1 VRPDRATLEMLF
13 ENAPRFVERLEAG
26 DYSDWDDVVTRGEE
40 LARTLPEDEQ
50 LELIDG
56 HPRIGAL
63 PSTVSPTSYK
73 EQGYDTDAGTLA
85 LQVRLDALNFAYEQQ
100 NGFRYVVFVNG
111 RSRQEIA
118 DVMQQALNAS
128 RDAEL
133 DRALTDV
140 FAIARN
146 RLAKLATTQE
156 GAAS

>member
-1 VRPDRATLEMLF
+1 MRPDRATLELLF
-13 ENAPRFVERLEAG
+13 ENAPRFVERLAAN
-26 DYSDWDDVVTRGEE
+26 DYQDWDDVLTRGED
-40 LARTLPEDEQ
+40 LARTLPEGEQ

-63 PSTVSPTSYK
+63 PSSVSATSFN
-73 EQGYDTDAGTLA
+73 EQGYDKDPGTLA
-85 LQVRLDALNFAYEQQ
+85 LQVRLDGLNHAYEQQ
-100 NGFRYVVFVNG
+100 FGFRFVIFVNG
-111 RSRQEIA
+111 RSRASIA
-118 DVMQQALNAS
+118 DLMEEHLHAG

-146 RLAKLATTQE
+146 RLAKIKE